1 VPEPDHHAFLCL
13 LAETLIESLAGG
25 GESALV
31 HVVFRSDGPD
41 VGILP
46 LDGVAPA
53 EFLLGAEAPAEWA
66 ALGVATRGRAGP
78 LSGRSPSSTAEV
90 VVLVPRAGEIVGRMR
105 HAGQLIKDAPE
116 YGLTVDCLQRAL
128 GLPTAPPQEP
138 ATIVL
143 AMAWLQAVLNA
154 ADPAE
159 ALAMLESGLDWDSL
173 RWERLRQLVAQG
185 AWQDAAVAPEDAAW
199 FDEGSFSRWLLAG
212 RPPLTAV
219 LAEVATAVGFDEAR
233 TCTEVLRDMGFDV
246 ALPPRR
252 ERRRRRAG

>member
-1 VPEPDHHAFLCL
+1 MPEPDHHAFLCL
-13 LAETLIESLAGG
+13 LAEALTESLAGG

-31 HVVFRSDGPD
+31 HVVFRPDGPD

-53 EFLLGAEAPAEWA
+53 EFLLGTEAPAEWA
-66 ALGVATRGRAGP
+66 ALGVAARGRAGP
-78 LSGRSPSSTAEV
+78 LSGCGPSSTAEV
-90 VVLVPRAGEIVGRMR
+90 VVLVPRVGEIVGRVR

-138 ATIVL
+138 VAHLL
-143 AMAWLQAVLNA
+143 AMAWLQAVITA
-154 ADPAE
+154 ADPSP
-159 ALAMLESGLDWDSL
+159 ALALLEAGIDL
-173 RWERLRQLVAQG
+173 RWERLRQLTAEG
-185 AWQDAAVAPEDAAW
+185 HWPDPAVAPEDAAW
-199 FDEGSFSRWLLAG
+199 FDEGSFSRWVLAG
-212 RPPLTAV
+212 RPPLPAL
-219 LAEVATAVGFDEAR
+219 LAEVAAVAGFEEAR
-233 TCTEVLRDMGFDV
+233 ACAGILQDMGLDV